1 MQTLALEIA
10 TTFVDDAAAL
20 VTGAGRIIIRLATAP
35 IERLAS
41 ACDVAGVLPR
51 AKSKDAA
58 SITCHEGLAA
68 RRQRRW
74 RNCLFP
80 LRSLGDLT

>member
-20 VTGAGRIIIRLATAP
+20 VTGSGRIIMQLLTAP
-35 IERLAS
+35 IERLAH
-41 ACDVAGVLPR
+41 ACDVAGVLSGARTRRVTSSAGHETLGARPR
-51 AKSKDAA
+51 
-58 SITCHEGLAA
+58 
-68 RRQRRW
+68 RRL

>member
-10 TTFVDDAAAL
+10 TTFVDDAATL
-20 VTGAGRIIIRLATAP
+20 VTGAGRIIFRLATAP
-35 IERLAS
+35 IERLAR

-51 AKSKDAA
+51 AKSKRVA
-58 SITCHEGLAA
+58 STACHERLAA

-74 RNCLFP
+74 RNVLFP